1 MANVKTPFDEP
12 DLDSRSLFLYDPSS
26 RAIDDHH
33 CKKLARSPSLRL
45 LFLFFSSFSLPPSS
59 PPSLTL
65 SLSLSFKN
73 SCATDVHT
81 RPWNTWTWITRS
93 EETFLCRYAKRVGS
107 QHRASLSLCIRNFSE
122 DCQDIGRRTT
132 MANKKKRQGQRR
144 SCRWNCVA
152 YFSLRRIIFVKYLVP
167 FHTDLKSLFFFFP
180 LQILEANEN
189 KFHRRLDGSFD
200 AWENRGR
207 KEKCTYRHTF
217 KYLHFWITQLD
228 VARKMLRKVIR

>member
-45 LFLFFSSFSLPPSS
+45 LFLFSSSFSLPPSS

-107 QHRASLSLCIRNFSE
+107 QHWASLSLCIRNFSE

-167 FHTDLKSLFFFFP
+167 FRVASTFEIPLFFFFFKFSKRMRINFIADLTDP
-180 LQILEANEN
+180 STRERIGEGRRNVRIDILSNI
-189 KFHRRLDGSFD
+189 S
-200 AWENRGR
+200 
-207 KEKCTYRHTF
+207 TF
-217 KYLHFWITQLD
+217 G
-228 VARKMLRKVIR
+228 LRN